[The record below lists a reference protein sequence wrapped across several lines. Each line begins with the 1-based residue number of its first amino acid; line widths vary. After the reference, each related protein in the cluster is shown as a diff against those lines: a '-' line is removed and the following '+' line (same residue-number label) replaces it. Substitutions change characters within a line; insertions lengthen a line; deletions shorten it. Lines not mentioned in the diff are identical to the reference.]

1 MITEELAGKVAL
13 VTGGGSGIGRAA
25 AIRFGK
31 AGAIV
36 AVADRNAAAT
46 ERTVLEI
53 TQAKGEAFALEVDVG
68 NERQVDEMVAT
79 IARRHGR
86 LDCAFNNAGVIEAFG
101 TRLADATVEDWD
113 QVMGVNLK
121 GVWICMKH
129 EIRQMLLQGG
139 GSIVNTASAVGLRGS
154 PGAAI
159 YCASKHGVIG
169 LTQSAALQYAKDGI
183 RVNAVCP
190 GVIRTA
196 MVEEMSR
203 SDPAYESSR
212 SAFIP
217 MGRFGTPDEIA
228 QAVVWLC
235 SDAASYA
242 NGLAMNIDGGWLAR

>member
-25 AIRFGK
+25 AIRLGK

-36 AVADRNAAAT
+36 AVADRNASDA

-53 TQAKGEAFALEVDVG
+53 TQAKGGAFAIEVDVG
-68 NERQVDEMVAT
+68 NEGQVAEMVAT
-79 IARRHGR
+79 IVRRHGR

-101 TRLADATVEDWD
+101 SRLADATIEDWD
-113 QVMGVNLK
+113 RVMGVNLK
-121 GVWICMKH
+121 GVWLCMKH

-139 GSIVNTASAVGLRGS
+139 GSIVNTSSAVGLRGS

-190 GVIRTA
+190 ESFELPWSRKCRAAIRTTKA
-196 MVEEMSR
+196 VVR
-203 SDPAYESSR
+203 RSSR
-212 SAFIP
+212 W
-217 MGRFGTPDEIA
+217 G
-228 QAVVWLC
+228 
-235 SDAASYA
+235 
-242 NGLAMNIDGGWLAR
+242 GLARRTRSRRRSSGSVPTLPPMPTGWR

>member
-1 MITEELAGKVAL
+1 MLDELAGKVAL

-36 AVADRNAAAT
+36 VVADRNAAAA
-46 ERTVLEI
+46 ELTVLEI
-53 TQAKGEAFALEVDVG
+53 IQAKGEAFALEVDVG
-68 NERQVDEMVAT
+68 NERQVAEMVAT
-79 IARRHGR
+79 IARRHDR

-113 QVMGVNLK
+113 RVMGVNLK

-217 MGRFGTPDEIA
+217 MGRFGAPDEIA

-235 SDAASYA
+235 SGAASYA